1 MIKSQLISALADQ
14 HPHLTHAQAE
24 RVINRVLEEISNAL
38 QRGDRVE
45 LRGFGAFSVR
55 HRPARQG
62 RNPRT
67 GETVSVKAKTVPFF
81 KAGKEL
87 RERVDASAHKSS
99 ADGRAAPESVR
110 SRNETV

>member
-1 MIKSQLISALADQ
+1 MIKSQLIAALADR
-14 HPHLTHAQAE
+14 HPQLTHAHAE
-24 RVINRVLEEISNAL
+24 RVVNRVLDEIAAAL
-38 QRGDRVE
+38 ERGDRVE

-67 GETVSVKAKTVPFF
+67 GESVSVKAKDVPFF

-87 RERVDASAHKSS
+87 RLRVDQS
-99 ADGRAAPESVR
+99 AAPAPAAKDEAMA
-110 SRNETV
+110 